1 MTAGGSRDNFY
12 EIVKVRSMNPDSGKA
27 KKSAAAVKLRLVASG
42 GRLAQEFGFN
52 RVAGEVLA
60 SLYLTEGEASLDA
73 LEKELR
79 LSKAAVSLAAAQLER
94 LGLVARA
101 RKAGDRKRY
110 YRSADDVASALR
122 HGILKFARA
131 RMAVLETDLAEAE
144 EALEGLPREA
154 GTKFL
159 AGRVARMRQLNR
171 RAEKL
176 LDNPLV
182 KLFSKLG

>member
-1 MTAGGSRDNFY
+1 MKPSPPNGTES
-12 EIVKVRSMNPDSGKA
+12 
-27 KKSAAAVKLRLVASG
+27 AAVKSRLVASG

-60 SLYLTEGEASLDA
+60 CLYLTDGEASLDT
-73 LEKELR
+73 LEGELG

-94 LGLVARA
+94 MGLIHRV

-110 YRSADDVASALR
+110 YRSADDIGSALR

-131 RMAVLETDLAEAE
+131 KLSALETDLKLADESLA
-144 EALEGLPREA
+144 GLKKDA
-154 GTKFL
+154 GAKFL
-159 AGRVARMRQLNR
+159 AGRVARLHQLNKQAGR
-171 RAEKL
+171 V

-182 KLFSKLG
+182 NLFAKLGKVQL

>member
-1 MTAGGSRDNFY
+1 MATSKEKSTGS
-12 EIVKVRSMNPDSGKA
+12 
-27 KKSAAAVKLRLVASG
+27 AAVKARLVASG

-60 SLYLTEGEASLDA
+60 CLYLTPGEASLDA
-73 LEKELR
+73 LEEELR

-94 LGLVARA
+94 LGLVVRV
-101 RKAGDRKRY
+101 RKPGDRKRY
-110 YRSADDVASALR
+110 YRSADDVGSALR

-131 RMAVLETDLAEAE
+131 KMAVLDADLEQADETLAVARKGEPE
-144 EALEGLPREA
+144 
-154 GTKFL
+154 KFL
-159 AGRVARMRQLNR
+159 AGRVARLRDLNR
-171 RAEKL
+171 RAERL

>member
-1 MTAGGSRDNFY
+1 MSAPRQPESECAAIKSRL
-12 EIVKVRSMNPDSGKA
+12 I
-27 KKSAAAVKLRLVASG
+27 ASG

-52 RVAGEVLA
+52 RVAGEALA

-73 LEKELR
+73 LEAELG

-94 LGLVARA
+94 MGLIHRV

-110 YRSADDVASALR
+110 YRSADDIGSALR

-131 RMAVLETDLAEAE
+131 KMAVLDADLEHADEVLAERKK
-144 EALEGLPREA
+144 EGGA
-154 GTKFL
+154 KFL
-159 AGRVARMRQLNR
+159 AARVARMRELNR
-171 RAEKL
+171 RAGRL

>member
-1 MTAGGSRDNFY
+1 MTPSSNH
-12 EIVKVRSMNPDSGKA
+12 KA
-27 KKSAAAVKLRLVASG
+27 DGAAIKSRLVASG

-60 SLYLTEGEASLDA
+60 CLYLTEGEASLDT
-73 LEKELR
+73 LEKQLH

-94 LGLVARA
+94 MGLVHRV

-110 YRSADDVASALR
+110 YRSAEDIGSALR
-122 HGILKFARA
+122 HGILTFARA
-131 RMAVLETDLAEAE
+131 KMAVLETDLGRAE
-144 EALEGLPREA
+144 EALDELAPDEKSR
-154 GTKFL
+154 FL
-159 AGRVARMRQLNR
+159 ESRVARMRELNR
-171 RAEKL
+171 RAGKL

>member
-1 MTAGGSRDNFY
+1 MKLSPPNGTES
-12 EIVKVRSMNPDSGKA
+12 
-27 KKSAAAVKLRLVASG
+27 AAVKSRLVASG

-73 LEKELR
+73 LEKELH

-94 LGLVARA
+94 MGLIQRV

-110 YRSADDVASALR
+110 YRSADDIGSALR
-122 HGILKFARA
+122 HGILKFARSKMSA
-131 RMAVLETDLAEAE
+131 LETDLKLADESLA
-144 EALEGLPREA
+144 GLKKDGPA
-154 GTKFL
+154 KFL
-159 AGRVARMRQLNR
+159 AGRVARLHQLNQ
-171 RAEKL
+171 RAGRL

>member
-1 MTAGGSRDNFY
+1 MQHTPQNDGTSAV
-12 EIVKVRSMNPDSGKA
+12 VKS
-27 KKSAAAVKLRLVASG
+27 RLVSLG

-52 RVAGEVLA
+52 RVAGQVLA
-60 SLYLTEGEASLDA
+60 ALYLTPGAASLDA
-73 LEKELR
+73 LEAELR

-94 LGLVARA
+94 LGLIHRV

-110 YRSADDVASALR
+110 YRSAEDIGSALR

-131 RMAVLETDLAEAE
+131 KMAVLDLDLAQADDSLAE
-144 EALEGLPREA
+144 MKKEA

-159 AGRVARMRQLNR
+159 AARVKRLRQLNQ
-171 RAEKL
+171 RAGHL

-182 KLFSKLG
+182 KLFAKLG

>member
-1 MTAGGSRDNFY
+1 MKPLGQDNT
-12 EIVKVRSMNPDSGKA
+12 DG
-27 KKSAAAVKLRLVASG
+27 AAVKSRLVASG

-60 SLYLTEGEASLDA
+60 CLYLTDGEASLDT
-73 LEKELR
+73 LEGELG

-94 LGLVARA
+94 MGLIHRV

-110 YRSADDVASALR
+110 YRSADDIGSALR

-131 RMAVLETDLAEAE
+131 KLSALETDLKLADESLA
-144 EALEGLPREA
+144 GLKKDA
-154 GTKFL
+154 GAKFL
-159 AGRVARMRQLNR
+159 AGRVARLHQLNKQAGR
-171 RAEKL
+171 V

-182 KLFSKLG
+182 NLFAKLGKVQL